1 MSSLYFKDVHKNEAV
16 SIIDTASFLKLFHS
30 WNYFKFAIVQYLCP
44 CLSCCWCFLLFF
56 AFQLSRPVTLSQV
69 TVFWRSAYSDIVFTN
84 HEKDPG
90 LFYLLMGLDANA
102 TYFIKVHLLSK
113 EASISI
119 SDEMSVT
126 TNAKRTYFRI
136 ALNSSPVDELGNWCH

>member
-1 MSSLYFKDVHKNEAV
+1 MT
-16 SIIDTASFLKLFHS
+16 II
-30 WNYFKFAIVQYLCP
+30 
-44 CLSCCWCFLLFF
+44 
-56 AFQLSRPVTLSQV
+56 
-69 TVFWRSAYSDIVFTN
+69 WRNAYSDISYTS

-90 LFYLLMGLDANA
+90 PFYLLTGLDANA

-113 EASISI
+113 EASISV

-136 ALNSSPVDELGNWCH
+136 ALNLSPVDELGNRCY

>member
-1 MSSLYFKDVHKNEAV
+1 M
-16 SIIDTASFLKLFHS
+16 T
-30 WNYFKFAIVQYLCP
+30 IV
-44 CLSCCWCFLLFF
+44 
-56 AFQLSRPVTLSQV
+56 
-69 TVFWRSAYSDIVFTN
+69 WRNAYSDISYTS

-90 LFYLLMGLDANA
+90 LFYLLTGLDANA

-113 EASISI
+113 EASISV

-136 ALNSSPVDELGNWCH
+136 ALNLSPVDELGNWCYKRLVEGPHSREVPWRPWEQEPALQAAIKQNHHTEGNSVEKLTLPNAYHGLNPMRGEKG